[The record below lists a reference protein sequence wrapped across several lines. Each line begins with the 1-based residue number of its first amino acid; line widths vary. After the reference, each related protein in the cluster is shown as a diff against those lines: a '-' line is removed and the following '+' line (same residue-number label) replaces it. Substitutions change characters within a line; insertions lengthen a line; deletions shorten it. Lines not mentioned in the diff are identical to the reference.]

1 MSRTLGLL
9 AALGA
14 LAALTGCG
22 DAGPKLYPLTGK
34 VTLDGAPL
42 SPKPGE
48 TAFVEFAADAAAGN
62 TSLHLPRGPI
72 GPDGTYAVTTAE
84 RPGLEAGAWT
94 ARVVYQKEPDSD
106 KGRYAPPKPLSAA
119 KFSAF
124 DTSGFRATAGPDTP
138 HSPDFAVTK
147 AR

>member
-1 MSRTLGLL
+1 MFRTLGLL

-14 LAALTGCG
+14 LAVLAGCG

-34 VTLDGAPL
+34 VTLDGAQL

-48 TAFVEFAADAAAGN
+48 TAFVEFAADAGN
-62 TSLHLPRGPI
+62 PSLHLPRGLI
-72 GPDGTYAVTTAE
+72 GPDGTYAVTTSE

-94 ARVVYQKEPDSD
+94 ARVVYQKEPDAD
-106 KGRYAPPKPLSAA
+106 QGRYAPPKPLSAA

-124 DTSGFRATAGPDTP
+124 ATSGFRATAGPDTP